1 MRRAPCSS
9 KTTET
14 PHTKYLTGTKDG
26 EKEQCCILLRLE
38 MKANSCI
45 TPAKLLCKRLY
56 TFVGRAEIRFL
67 SSSWEDGE
75 LHKCSTTCWLKP
87 TMSACLRCG
96 VVALCRA
103 DCAVLCCACGRF
115 STTCFTWKRKS
126 KKKQNEGSSYRT
138 GIKRTKARRHVFRL
152 FLVSPSSLWCSLF
165 CSPWWRIMFVLFF
178 VSVLHPPRA
187 LLVSLQVCVFP
198 LRAVFSLALLL
209 IYFYFFFSSF
219 PLSISIWTLF
229 VSCCLFL
236 VDIMLSPRFRFLLR
250 LV

>member
-1 MRRAPCSS
+1 M
-9 KTTET
+9 
-14 PHTKYLTGTKDG
+14 
-26 EKEQCCILLRLE
+26 
-38 MKANSCI
+38 
-45 TPAKLLCKRLY
+45 
-56 TFVGRAEIRFL
+56 
-67 SSSWEDGE
+67 E
-75 LHKCSTTCWLKP
+75 LNECTTTCWLSP
-87 TMSACLRCG
+87 TLPACVVVLWSARTY
-96 VVALCRA
+96 VAALCGA
-103 DCAVLCCACGRF
+103 DCAVLLCCACGRF

-165 CSPWWRIMFVLFF
+165 CCPWWRIMFVLFF